1 MTAGCERTHRGADP
15 SGVSRG
21 SIGASPRTEG
31 MVMGHHAAVVTAE
44 DVTWLVAHLRTVVA
58 ASSAVWTGRGMTLVQ
73 LTALHVIGTLAPV
86 SLIDLAQALGTKSP
100 ATDPRRREAP
110 SCRATYP
117 R

>member
-1 MTAGCERTHRGADP
+1 
-15 SGVSRG
+15 
-21 SIGASPRTEG
+21 
-31 MVMGHHAAVVTAE
+31 MGHHAAVVTAE